1 MFEEYEVTYDGEV
14 WTIKREWKL
23 AEDGSILVKLV
34 RRGRSFWISKDEVV
48 DPTPPIPPLP
58 VGTVARSSVITQ
70 GIWAK
75 TSADFRYF
83 SPATGSMTVSLAT
96 DPDFLTEDMTLFLPD
111 GRTMKGTEWR

>member
-1 MFEEYEVTYDGEV
+1 MFEEYEVTYDGDT
-14 WTIKREWKL
+14 WTIVDEREWYDGNLIKL
-23 AEDGSILVKLV
+23 
-34 RRGRSFWISKDEVV
+34 RMRGRTFWISKDEVV

-83 SPATGSMTVSLAT
+83 SPATGNMTVSLAT